1 VGKKID
7 FLRKEGVGLFTLL
20 FYKENMEASVVFM
33 LCGVKC
39 DLLVQNI
46 SKKFISSSQCR
57 TKIYS
62 GKTKCLSFFSFWV
75 W

>member
-39 DLLVQNI
+39 DLVLQNI
-46 SKKFISSSQCR
+46 SKKFISSSHHNAVQFPVEKR
-57 TKIYS
+57 N
-62 GKTKCLSFFSFWV
+62 V
-75 W
+75 